1 MSEFTVTIE
10 PYYSNWQGNGERPI
24 WHTHL
29 EASSTDEAVE
39 FGKKLRDA
47 NGHALHRA
55 VKMTADPRFM

>member
-10 PYYSNWQGNGERPI
+10 PYYANWQGNGERPI

-39 FGKKLRDA
+39 FERSCAMRTDMHCIG
-47 NGHALHRA
+47 
-55 VKMTADPRFM
+55 P

>member
-10 PYYSNWQGNGERPI
+10 PYYANWQGNGERSI
-24 WHTHL
+24 WHTLL

-47 NGHALHRA
+47 NGHALPTGA
-55 VKMTADPRFM
+55 EVTADPRFM